1 MNPSIIELL
10 IVFGVLFW
18 IYKLVTLKVKRKDSQ
33 YNDEDTEIIQEL
45 HRGME
50 KMGSRIESLETILL
64 DQGEHYRR
72 TPPAMPNHQHASKD

>member
-1 MNPSIIELL
+1 MSPTIIELL
-10 IVFGVLFW
+10 IVFGALFW

-50 KMGSRIESLETILL
+50 KMASRIESLETILL
-64 DQGEHYRR
+64 GQGEHYRR
-72 TPPAMPNHQHASKD
+72 MPPPVPDHEHTS